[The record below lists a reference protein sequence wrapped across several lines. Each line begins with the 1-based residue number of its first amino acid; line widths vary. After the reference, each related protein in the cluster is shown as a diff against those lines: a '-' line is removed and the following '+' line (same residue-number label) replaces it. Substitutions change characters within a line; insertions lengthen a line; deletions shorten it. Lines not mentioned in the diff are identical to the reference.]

1 MTLISFITLC
11 LSFLPLFATTSLA
24 TDRARSC
31 RSYCGNITVDYPFSL
46 DYGCGH
52 PGFRDLLFCMND
64 VLMFHISS
72 GSYRV
77 LDIDYAYQALT
88 LHDPHMSTCDTIV
101 LGGRGNGFEVEQW
114 RAPYFNPTADNV
126 FMLIGCS
133 AESPVFQGF
142 PGKHLPCRNVSGMG
156 CEEYYDCPAWTM
168 VGHKKFSSVYGSGP
182 PECCAVSFEAIKAI
196 NLSKLQC
203 EGYSSAYSVAPLR
216 VDGAGGWSY
225 GIRVKY
231 SVQGND
237 EFCRACE
244 ATGGACGFGTDG
256 VKQLCMCGSFNSTTN
271 CDSES
276 STSCEITLPLPD
288 ALAGILPFA
297 VCASLSMPRASLFAL
312 CAPPLATSMD
322 TLYTLICVLC
332 ISVFTL
338 SMHLCGN
345 VHLSICVMCAFFCF
359 ALCVSWAPTSMSCA
373 PLYASRVPLCA
384 SIDAY
389 APLSM
394 SCAPLYASRV
404 PLFALCVP
412 L

>member
-1 MTLISFITLC
+1 MTSSLLLVTVSFN
-11 LSFLPLFATTSLA
+11 FLALLATPSLA
-24 TDRARSC
+24 TIQANSC
-31 RSYCGNITVDYPFSL
+31 RSYCGNVTVDYPFAL

-101 LGGRGNGFEVEQW
+101 LGGRGNGFAVEQW
-114 RAPYFNPTADNV
+114 REPYFNPTADNV

-133 AESPVFQGF
+133 AQSPLFQGF

-156 CEEYYDCPAWTM
+156 CEEYYDCPAWSL
-168 VGHKKFSSVYGSGP
+168 VGHKKVGSVYGSGP
-182 PECCAVSFEAIKAI
+182 PECCAVAFEAIKAI

-203 EGYSSAYSVAPLR
+203 EGYSSAYNLAPLR

-231 SVQGND
+231 SVQGNE

-256 VKQLCMCGSFNSTTN
+256 VKQLCMCGSFNSTNT

-276 STSCEITLPLPD
+276 SASSKRTWSLGD
-288 ALAGILPFA
+288 ALAGIF
-297 VCASLSMPRASLFAL
+297 VCMSMWMVDSH
-312 CAPPLATSMD
+312 
-322 TLYTLICVLC
+322 Y
-332 ISVFTL
+332 
-338 SMHLCGN
+338 
-345 VHLSICVMCAFFCF
+345 
-359 ALCVSWAPTSMSCA
+359 
-373 PLYASRVPLCA
+373 
-384 SIDAY
+384 
-389 APLSM
+389 
-394 SCAPLYASRV
+394 
-404 PLFALCVP
+404 
-412 L
+412 